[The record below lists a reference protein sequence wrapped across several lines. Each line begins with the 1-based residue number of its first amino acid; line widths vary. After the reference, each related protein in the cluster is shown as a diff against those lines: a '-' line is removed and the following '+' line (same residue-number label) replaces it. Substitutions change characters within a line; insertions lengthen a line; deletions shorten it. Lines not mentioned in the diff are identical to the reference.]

1 MFGLERVDDDAM
13 ELRRMYVDP
22 ANHRRGVGRTM
33 LQFAEDSCR
42 QRGCLRLILS
52 TSELQ
57 GAALSLYRNA
67 GYNLEREEIADAV
80 SNRTVGGG
88 IRRYHFSKRL

>member
-1 MFGLERVDDDAM
+1 
-13 ELRRMYVDP
+13 
-22 ANHRRGVGRTM
+22 M